1 MNLKLL
7 SLIRKTTAKIIRIS
21 QDFECFIEKQVAK
34 KAGELCL
41 ETVIEKCKEVYKVDN
56 VKHEFKMGWDS
67 WEHSITVDV
76 DGNNIN
82 PNVEETRIRELSHW
96 LVLTTYPYQKY
107 FRIRYEYNNE

>member
-7 SLIRKTTAKIIRIS
+7 SLIRKITAKIIRIS

-34 KAGELCL
+34 KAGELYL
-41 ETVIEKCKEVYKVDN
+41 EAVIEKCKKVYKVDN
-56 VKHEFKMGWDS
+56 VKHEFKMGWDF

-82 PNVEETRIRELSHW
+82 QNVKDRLELSHW
-96 LVLTTYPYQKY
+96 IVSTTYPYQSY
-107 FRIRYEYNNE
+107 FNIRHEYNNE